1 MTDSDA
7 AEADRLDQDTS
18 VDHAAD
24 AAETLAQVGP
34 LTMLEADEG
43 DALEQAI
50 DVPLDE
56 DYPPDS

>member
-18 VDHAAD
+18 VDEDAAD
-24 AAETLAQVGP
+24 TLAQVSP
-34 LTMLEADEG
+34 LTTLEADEG